1 MPFDPA
7 TLANLLPELTE
18 WRRDIHRHPELG
30 YQETRTSGL
39 VAERLRSFGF
49 DAVETGI
56 GGTGVV
62 GVLHGK
68 SGPASGPE
76 KAILLRADMDAL
88 PIEEQD
94 QERPHRSTVPGAMHA
109 CGHDGHTTALLGAA
123 KRMAETRDFDGTVY
137 FCFQPAEEGG
147 AGAKAMIEDGL
158 FDRFPC
164 SYVFGA
170 HNWPGM
176 PLGTFAVRPGAML
189 AASDKFTIRL
199 EGRGGHAAKPDNSR
213 DPIVAGAH
221 LVTQAQALVSRRV
234 DPLEPAVLSITAFHA
249 GSTFNVIP
257 EAAEI
262 KGTIRSFGD
271 ATHQTLIDG
280 LRRLVAQTG
289 ENFEMTAEIDFTANG
304 YPSTLNHPEATAI
317 SRKAAIAVVGEDKL
331 NDDFPPTM
339 GAEDFAFMTRAKPGC
354 FVFFGKRRQRRPAS
368 PDV

>member
-94 QERPHRSTVPGAMHA
+94 QERPHRSTVPGTMHA

-249 GSTFNVIP
+249 GRRSTSSRRP
-257 EAAEI
+257 PRSKAPSAASA
-262 KGTIRSFGD
+262 TPPTRRSSM
-271 ATHQTLIDG
+271 ACAVLP
-280 LRRLVAQTG
+280 LRPAR
-289 ENFEMTAEIDFTANG
+289 
-304 YPSTLNHPEATAI
+304 I
-317 SRKAAIAVVGEDKL
+317 SR
-331 NDDFPPTM
+331 
-339 GAEDFAFMTRAKPGC
+339 
-354 FVFFGKRRQRRPAS
+354 
-368 PDV
+368 